1 MGING
6 VPLEIP
12 EYPESEYQA
21 IVRMPSAKF
30 MRICKKLSSFGDSG
44 DNRDTGT

>member
-6 VPLEIP
+6 LPVEIP
-12 EYPESEYQA
+12 ESPESEYQA

-44 DNRDTGT
+44 DRDNGT

>member
-1 MGING
+1 VGING

-12 EYPESEYQA
+12 ESPESYQA

-30 MRICKKLSSFGDSG
+30 MRICKKLISVGDRE
-44 DNRDTGT
+44 DRDTGT